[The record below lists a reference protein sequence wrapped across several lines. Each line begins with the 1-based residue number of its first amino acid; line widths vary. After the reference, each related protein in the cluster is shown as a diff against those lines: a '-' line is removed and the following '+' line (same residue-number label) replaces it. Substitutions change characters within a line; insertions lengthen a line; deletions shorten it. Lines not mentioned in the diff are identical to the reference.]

1 MATTGTTPD
10 ISYKYKISV
19 ANNEK
24 AINVYRYINSSST
37 TLYEGRPVPT
47 SYSDDVLIDGAIN
60 ALQGAYPRKE
70 SVPAVAAQTG
80 TTGTPPT
87 TFIIQ
92 ASIPAKVGDP
102 GVGSMTPLAATGNT
116 GFGPTPNTTPA
127 TQDETRLT
135 DLNPFD
141 PRLVFAINPKDGS
154 VVYSTS
160 SANEHPM
167 VDGMVVA
174 EDPTNPQSPK
184 IAGQDLSDDKAA
196 ALKDFFGVPA
206 IMNTNSYINLQAA
219 GGKGNNKYL
228 IDRKNEIR
236 WYNATEPVVGVGAG
250 VQPTTAPT
258 TTAIV
263 QWSNAEENVYKF
275 PYRFTD
281 FAFLKWWKKIPNNY
295 LITLRRYPFPV
306 NDGVI
311 SGEEARG
318 ELDKQKLK
326 PTVTM
331 LTYLGE
337 EPGNKMSTIL
347 GPIETGLKWKDLN
360 ADVWEVTTSS
370 DGGSVN
376 NPAPGLAKAL
386 GFLDKGGAGTKTRT
400 PPPTPP
406 DPYNNG
412 PYANKIIGPVNVI
425 DSTKMRVRGLEFK
438 HSLSISFEYVPR
450 NIGGINTKAAGLDIL
465 ANIMLMTSATAP
477 FWGGQNRHVP
487 NAGAGTHDPFLGG
500 DAGKAAWM
508 RGDPEGFFNT
518 LKDQFTRIFDNV
530 SGLFDKV
537 MSDPQQGLQEIA
549 KGGMKEFMKM
559 STTQARGTVSGMH
572 SLLTG
577 APVGEWHIMIGPPM
591 NPMMMMGN
599 MICTGSK
606 TEFSDELGPD
616 DFPTEIKTVITLE
629 HGMPRDKTGIESMF
643 NKGRGRIYSVPKG
656 YELSFASD
664 SQSPVDSSI
673 ASNYKYRRN
682 ESDTQP
688 KPNPQTAERNATDPN
703 KTNVYPTVASPY
715 GALYVQGHGYIPGL
729 VKNQTENQ
737 NNAKK

>member
-1 MATTGTTPD
+1 MATTGTTPV
-10 ISYKYKISV
+10 ISYKYKI
-19 ANNEK
+19 NQTQNEK
-24 AINVYRYINSSST
+24 AINVYRYVNDTST
-37 TLYEGRPVPT
+37 VLYEGRPVPV
-47 SYSDDVLIDGAIN
+47 SYPDSVLTDGAIN
-60 ALQGAYPRKE
+60 ILQGAYPKKE
-70 SVPAVAAQTG
+70 SAPAYPAETG
-80 TTGTPPT
+80 STGSPPT
-87 TFIIQ
+87 IVVLKS
-92 ASIPAKVGDP
+92 AIPAKQGDP
-102 GVGSMTPLAATGNT
+102 GVVSMTPVASTGDT
-116 GFGPTPNTTPA
+116 GAGPTPNTTPA
-127 TQDETRLT
+127 TQDETALAL
-135 DLNPFD
+135 LNPFD
-141 PRLVFAINPKDGS
+141 GRLVFAINPKDGS

-160 SANEHPM
+160 AANEHPM
-167 VDGMVVA
+167 VDGMVFA
-174 EDPTNPQSPK
+174 EDSADPQSPK
-184 IAGQDLSDDKAA
+184 ISGQDLSPNKANEMT
-196 ALKDFFGVPA
+196 DFFGVPA
-206 IMNTNSYINLQAA
+206 IMNTNSYINLQGA
-219 GGKGNNKYL
+219 GGKGNNKYI
-228 IDRKNEIR
+228 IDRPNQMR
-236 WYNATEPVVGVGAG
+236 WYNATEPTVGNGSG
-250 VQPTTAPT
+250 VQPTSAPT

-263 QWSNAEENVYKF
+263 QWSQAEANVYKF

-306 NDGVI
+306 NDGVV

-331 LTYLGE
+331 LTFLGE

-347 GPIETGLKWKDLN
+347 GPIETGLKWKDLK

-370 DGGSVN
+370 DGGAVN
-376 NPAPGLAKAL
+376 NPAPGLAKVL

-400 PPPTPP
+400 PGPTPP
-406 DPYNNG
+406 DPYSNG

-425 DSTKMRVRGLEFK
+425 DSTKMRERGLEFK
-438 HSLSISFEYVPR
+438 HSLSLVFEYTPR
-450 NIGGINTKAAGLDIL
+450 SIGGINTKAAGLDIL

-477 FWGGQNRHVP
+477 FWGGQNRHLP

-508 RGDPEGFFNT
+508 RGDPEGFFSA
-518 LKDQFTRIFDNV
+518 LKDQFTRIFENV

-577 APVGEWHIMIGPPM
+577 NPVGEWHIMIGPPM

-616 DFPTEIKTVITLE
+616 DFPTEIKTTITLE

-673 ASNYKYRRN
+673 PANYKYQSN
-682 ESDTQP
+682 DSSATP
-688 KPNPQTAERNATDPN
+688 KANNQDAERRATGPS
-703 KTNVYPTVASPY
+703 TNVYPTVASPY

-729 VKNQTENQ
+729 AKDQAANQ